1 MYSRECILRPVEAKT
16 PRRMH
21 TGGPKER
28 AITSLKVDKKQEN
41 SVLDS
46 FETSVES
53 FGARVGVIDLH

>member
-1 MYSRECILRPVEAKT
+1 
-16 PRRMH
+16 MH